1 MKFSKT
7 DEPKPAPSGQ
17 QKKLPNRIVLIGL
30 FVVISL
36 IAFAGGILID
46 RSGLLGKLRL
56 KTEAEVQSAVT
67 AVDKNISD
75 EVRLYENN
83 GLPTLYIDLKFKY
96 YRQML
101 EKRDE
106 ALKVGI
112 LQTTDD
118 DFVPATVALNDGTKM
133 DAIIRLKGDWVDHL
147 KGDKW
152 SFRIQLKGDDQVM
165 GFRQFSIQ
173 TPETRNYLY
182 EWAFHQNLIEENILT
197 TRYHFVNVLL
207 NGKLLGIYGIEEH
220 FTGELIESQGR
231 RQGVIIRFDEENLWD
246 KWAYFF
252 GNGIRFMGNGWTTTT
267 EKTADISSF
276 QAGKIQLDPV
286 LSAEA
291 ETARSLLQSF
301 ESGALPASQVFDVRL
316 MGRFFAISDLWA
328 ACHGTNWHNLRFY
341 YNPITTRLEPV
352 VFDAIPFEECKMDS
366 TKNFIFDAGNSIFTD
381 DDIKRAY
388 AEELYRITRPGYIEN
403 LKQKY
408 DSQAQSYTQ
417 ALKVEYDHGGLDVN
431 WGRLTER
438 QAFLNL
444 WFTPPNPVKGAYS
457 ISGINPGDT
466 NPIVLKVELTNIS
479 SLPVDVIGFEVDGK
493 PIQTGK
499 IEPATLSSYKGSDTV
514 PSYTQYSIPLSN
526 ESDWIKEKN
535 LPPLE
540 AIVRLAG
547 LQQEIKVTL
556 NGVMTPAEISIGPLP
571 QSIGT
576 KELLAKYPFLSAS
589 PNGDQLLISPGVW
602 DIQGDL
608 VIPENVTLQVAPGTV
623 LRFEPGAVLLAQGA
637 VNLLGTVNDPILLTA
652 QDVQK
657 GWGSLVVLH
666 AGKESLWK
674 YAKIEQTHG
683 ISRQGWILTGGITFF
698 ASDITLDH
706 AIIGNN
712 QTEDAINVVHGKFTF
727 INTEFENTFADAFDS
742 DFSNG
747 EVRDC
752 YFHDVQGDAVDFS
765 GTQANLYNL
774 KIQNVTDKGLSIG
787 ENSHVQAEN
796 ISMDTVGIGVAS
808 KDLSSVV
815 INNSEIKNA
824 RYAGLAAYIK
834 KPVYGPATITAVNV
848 TIIDSLQRC
857 VVQVGSTIQLN
868 GKAMPQQDLDVDKL
882 YAEGILG
889 N

>member
-1 MKFSKT
+1 MKFHKP
-7 DEPKPAPSGQ
+7 DEVRPAPSGPP
-17 QKKLPNRIVLIGL
+17 KKLPNRLVLNGL
-30 FVVISL
+30 FVVIL
-36 IAFAGGILID
+36 LAAFAGGILVD

-56 KTEAEVQSAVT
+56 KTEAEVQSVITT
-67 AVDKNISD
+67 ADKNISD

-133 DAIIRLKGDWVDHL
+133 DADIRLKGDWVDHL

-152 SFRIQLKGDDQVM
+152 SFRIQLKDDDQVM

-182 EWAFHQNLIEENILT
+182 EWAIHQNMIEENILT

-252 GNGIRFMGNGWTTTT
+252 ANGIRFIGNGWTSTT

-276 QAGKIQLDPV
+276 QSGKIQLDPV

-291 ETARSLLQSF
+291 ETARSLLQSY
-301 ESGALPASQVFDVRL
+301 ENGTLPASQVFDVRL

-328 ACHGTNWHNLRFY
+328 ACHGTNWHNMRFY

-352 VFDAIPFEECKMDS
+352 IFDAIPFDECKLDA
-366 TKNFIFDAGNSIFTD
+366 TKNFIFDAGNSIFND

-388 AEELYRITRPGYIEN
+388 AEELYRITRPGYIES

-408 DSQAQSYTQ
+408 DPQAQSYTQ

-431 WGRLTER
+431 WQRLTER
-438 QAFLNL
+438 QVFLNL

-466 NPIVLKVELTNIS
+466 NPVVLKVELTNIS
-479 SLPVDVIGFEVDGK
+479 SLPVDVVGFEVDGE
-493 PIQTGK
+493 PLQMGK
-499 IEPATLSSYKGSDTV
+499 IEPATLSSYKGSETV
-514 PSYTQYSIPLSN
+514 PNYVLYSVPLSDTN
-526 ESDWIKEKN
+526 KWMDPKS
-535 LPPLE
+535 LPKLD
-540 AIVRLAG
+540 AIVRLGG
-547 LQQEIKVTL
+547 LQPEIKVKL

-571 QSIGT
+571 QTVGT

-608 VIPENVTLQVAPGTV
+608 VIPENVTLHVAPGTV
-623 LRFEPGAVLLAQGA
+623 LRFEQGAVLLAQGA
-637 VNLLGTVNDPILLTA
+637 VNLLGTANDPILFTA
-652 QDVQK
+652 KDPQK
-657 GWGSLVVLH
+657 GWGGVEVLH
-666 AGKESLWK
+666 AGKESIWK

-742 DFSNG
+742 DFSSG
-747 EVRDC
+747 EIRDC
-752 YFHDVQGDAVDFS
+752 YFHDIQGDAVDVS
-765 GTQANLYNL
+765 GTHATLTNLR
-774 KIQNVTDKGLSIG
+774 IQNITDKGFSIG
-787 ENSHVQAEN
+787 ENSHIQAEN
-796 ISMDTVGIGVAS
+796 ISMDTIGIGVAS
-808 KDLSSVV
+808 KDLSSVH
-815 INNSEIKNA
+815 IMDSEIRNA

-834 KPVYGPATITAVNV
+834 KPVFGPASITAENV
-848 TIIDSLQRC
+848 TLSDSLQLC

>member
-1 MKFSKT
+1 MKFHKP
-7 DEPKPAPSGQ
+7 DEVKPAPSGT

-56 KTEAEVQSAVT
+56 KTEAEVQTAVT
-67 AVDKNISD
+67 TADKNIND
-75 EVRLYENN
+75 ELRLYQNN

-118 DFVPATVALNDGTKM
+118 DLVPATVALNDGTKM
-133 DAIIRLKGDWVDHL
+133 DADIRLKGDWVDHL

-252 GNGIRFMGNGWTTTT
+252 ANGIRFMGDGWTSTT

-276 QAGKIQLDPV
+276 QSGKIQLDPV

-291 ETARSLLQSF
+291 ETARSLLRSY
-301 ESGALPASQVFDVRL
+301 ENGTLPASQVFDVRL

-328 ACHGTNWHNLRFY
+328 ACHGTTWHNLRFY

-352 VFDAIPFEECKMDS
+352 VFDAIPFDECKMDS
-366 TKNFIFDAGNSIFTD
+366 TKNFIFDAGNSIFND

-388 AEELYRITRPGYIEN
+388 AEELYRITRPGYIEI

-408 DSQAQSYTQ
+408 NSQAQSYTQ

-431 WGRLTER
+431 WQRLTER

-466 NPIVLKVELTNIS
+466 NPVALQVELTNIS
-479 SLPVDVIGFEVDGK
+479 SLPVDVIGFEVDGN
-493 PIQTGK
+493 PLQTGK

-514 PSYTQYSIPLSN
+514 PNHAQYSIPLNDASKWKDPK
-526 ESDWIKEKN
+526 S
-535 LPPLE
+535 LPKLD
-540 AIVRLAG
+540 AIVRLGG

-556 NGVMTPAEISIGPLP
+556 NGVMTPAEISMGPLP
-571 QSIGT
+571 QTIGT

-602 DIQGDL
+602 DIQGDM

-637 VNLLGTVNDPILLTA
+637 VNLLGTANDPILFTA
-652 QDVQK
+652 MD
-657 GWGSLVVLH
+657 S
-666 AGKESLWK
+666 
-674 YAKIEQTHG
+674 AKRVG
-683 ISRQGWILTGGITFF
+683 RSGGHKCRER
-698 ASDITLDH
+698 ITLEICQDR
-706 AIIGNN
+706 
-712 QTEDAINVVHGKFTF
+712 
-727 INTEFENTFADAFDS
+727 ADAWH
-742 DFSNG
+742 
-747 EVRDC
+747 R
-752 YFHDVQGDAVDFS
+752 
-765 GTQANLYNL
+765 TP
-774 KIQNVTDKGLSIG
+774 GLDPHG
-787 ENSHVQAEN
+787 WNHLFCQ
-796 ISMDTVGIGVAS
+796 
-808 KDLSSVV
+808 
-815 INNSEIKNA
+815 
-824 RYAGLAAYIK
+824 RYH
-834 KPVYGPATITAVNV
+834 P
-848 TIIDSLQRC
+848 
-857 VVQVGSTIQLN
+857 GSCH
-868 GKAMPQQDLDVDKL
+868 
-882 YAEGILG
+882 YRE
-889 N
+889 